1 MRHRVR
7 HHEFLQLTLIQ
18 LLARVPAQ
26 NTMRDDGDG
35 FLSAV
40 LHHHLRS
47 LDQRAARIGHVVD
60 DDGDATPDVAD
71 EDHARDFVGSRS
83 LFVDEREAEVKA
95 VGY

>member
-7 HHEFLQLTLIQ
+7 HHEFLQLTLVQ
-18 LLARVPAQ
+18 LLARIPAQ
-26 NTMRDDGDG
+26 NTMRNNRDG
-35 FLSAV
+35 FLGAV

-60 DDGDATPDVAD
+60 DDGDAVRDVAD
-71 EDHARDFVGSRS
+71 EDHLGDFVGARA
-83 LFVDEREAEVKA
+83 LFVDEGEAEVEA